1 MSLSEKAML
10 VRLSISQWTG
20 RKYDKT
26 VSEHVA
32 QEYQTDL
39 AAGRYNKV
47 LVAENAIKAI
57 AKIATECRTFH
68 YNNTLPWSDSGD
80 RMLPSANYLPYTQK
94 VQEFKQKFESAAA
107 DFIDAYPVLV
117 QDAKA
122 RLNGMFNPSDYPS
135 IDKIAGKY
143 GFDVGVMP
151 LPDSADFR
159 VSLLDSEVANIR
171 QQIENRTM
179 QAQNLALQDLWNR
192 LHDAVSHM
200 ADKLSDKDSI
210 FRDSLTQNL
219 IDLCELLPRLNVFND
234 SNLENMR
241 QAIEQRLCGTKPQEL
256 RDNPAARKAI
266 AKDAEEILNRMA
278 GYCG

>member
-32 QEYQTDL
+32 QQYQTDL

-47 LVAENAIKAI
+47 LVAENAIKVI

-68 YNNTLPWSDSGD
+68 YDNTLPWSDTGD

-94 VQEFKQKFESAAA
+94 MQEYRQKFESAVN

-122 RLNGMFNPSDYPS
+122 RLNGMFKQSDYPA
-135 IDKIAGKY
+135 IAEISRKY

-151 LPDSADFR
+151 LPDSSDFR
-159 VSLLDSEVANIR
+159 VTLADSEVENIR
-171 QQIENRTM
+171 QQIEDRTM
-179 QAQNLALQDLWNR
+179 QAQNLALKDLWTR
-192 LHDAVSHM
+192 LHEAVSHM
-200 ADKLSDKDSI
+200 ADKLSDKDAI

-234 SNLENMR
+234 SNLESMR
-241 QAIEQRLCGTKPQEL
+241 IAIEQKLCGTKPQEL
-256 RDNPAARKAI
+256 RDNPTARKAI
-266 AKDAEEILNRMA
+266 AKDAQDILDKMA